1 MNYEISRKNIKVNIS
16 LLTGDIELKGTS
28 RTDISVDFDELR
40 KGTAEEIFDIKF
52 ENNELVIAQKNKKLS
67 QFINMESFPVSVEV
81 PENCILEAVMDS
93 LKGDISV
100 SGLSG
105 LKGKVSSKK
114 GDISVSEIKEIDAD
128 ISIISGDI
136 SVSGSNG
143 SLSTSAISGD
153 TSVSGGNFT
162 ALKIRSVSGD
172 VSVSCELDLKED
184 LSINS
189 VTGDVSVNIVKFS
202 GDAGINISSV
212 SGDVDISGDKPADE
226 KIKISQVKGEFAKF
240 NKAFF
245 QDSLKPMIKNLKE
258 HLKDVTSHGFKSEV
272 HSAKKDNQNISQI
285 LNMVS
290 EGKITADEAEKLI
303 SALK

>member
-52 ENNELVIAQKNKKLS
+52 ENNELVITQKNKKLS

-81 PENCILEAVMDS
+81 PEDCVLEAVMDS

-100 SGLSG
+100 SGIKS
-105 LKGKVSSKK
+105 LKGKASSKK

-272 HSAKKDNQNISQI
+272 HSAKQDNQNISQI